1 MNKENKPENFFDV
14 NNILKPQIFHALPLR
29 DVVIFPHMTTT
40 ILVGRERSVKGIEEV
55 KKLNLPI
62 FAVAQTNPDHDEFDE
77 KSIHKIGVL
86 CNIIESTKMADGTLK
101 VVIHGI
107 IRGQVNKILENKDV
121 FACMID
127 IITDQPV
134 ILEGNKDI
142 LGLIKSCVESFS
154 KLAEFNKKIS
164 KLKLPKEVDLK
175 CRSEIAKLEK
185 MNPYSSESGVIR
197 NYLDWIVELPWHEE
211 SKPNND
217 FKKAQKIF

>member
-164 KLKLPKEVDLK
+164 LDILASLTKVKSPYDITNIITIFLSSSVTKKQDVLQENDLAKKL
-175 CRSEIAKLEK
+175 
-185 MNPYSSESGVIR
+185 
-197 NYLDWIVELPWHEE
+197 
-211 SKPNND
+211 
-217 FKKAQKIF
+217 

>member
-1 MNKENKPENFFDV
+1 
-14 NNILKPQIFHALPLR
+14 
-29 DVVIFPHMTTT
+29 
-40 ILVGRERSVKGIEEV
+40 
-55 KKLNLPI
+55 
-62 FAVAQTNPDHDEFDE
+62 
-77 KSIHKIGVL
+77 
-86 CNIIESTKMADGTLK
+86 MADGTLK

-164 KLKLPKEVDLK
+164 LDILASLTKVKSPYDITNIITIFLSSSVTKKQDVLQENDLAKKLYKTLELIKLDLEIGKTEVKINRSIQEKLSKTQKDFYLTEQLKQIKKELGQDEENEVEEIKKKIAKLKL
-175 CRSEIAKLEK
+175 
-185 MNPYSSESGVIR
+185 
-197 NYLDWIVELPWHEE
+197 H
-211 SKPNND
+211 
-217 FKKAQKIF
+217 